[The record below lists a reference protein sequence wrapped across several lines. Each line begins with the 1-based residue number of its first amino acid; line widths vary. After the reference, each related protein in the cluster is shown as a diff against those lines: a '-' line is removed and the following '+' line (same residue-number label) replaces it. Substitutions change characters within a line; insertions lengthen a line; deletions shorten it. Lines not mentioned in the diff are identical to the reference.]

1 MKKDIPAIIAEG
13 IAVAV
18 VKEQN
23 ELNEAVW
30 NVYLLNMKK
39 VAIENVLVSSRGYGE
54 KENQKVETSQ
64 LRHFIEAIKPKSY
77 QKIEPIIEDVF
88 GISNQYWVSFYENKT
103 LYDKKYI
110 FLAESIKEDN
120 FITIP
125 ILNKQGV
132 MIQ

>member
-77 QKIEPIIEDVF
+77 QKIEPII
-88 GISNQYWVSFYENKT
+88 
-103 LYDKKYI
+103 DK
-110 FLAESIKEDN
+110 
-120 FITIP
+120 
-125 ILNKQGV
+125 
-132 MIQ
+132 